1 MSSSERAV
9 QHTVPMSNAVLWLMA
24 IACGLC
30 AGSNYFNQPLLHSI
44 SNAFGVSEAAA
55 TVTVTLAQG
64 AYALGLLLLVPLGD
78 KFERRR
84 MIVLLMSLASVGL
97 FISATANNLAV
108 LSVGIIVTGLFSV
121 AAQILV
127 PMAATLSDPAR
138 SGRAVGIVMGGLLT
152 GILAARSVAG
162 VLSEIGGWNTVYYVS
177 GIVML
182 LVTMVLWRYL
192 PTSRNPDN
200 VSYVQI
206 MRSLGALIIDHPRLR
221 TRALLGGLAFA
232 SLSVLFAT
240 TTLLLSGPDFGMNDA
255 QIGFIG
261 LIGVAGASMANIA
274 GRLADQGK
282 AYMTTAVS
290 IALLLAGW
298 LCLWMGHTSLV
309 WFLLGTLICDGAL
322 QGVHISNQSIIYKLA
337 PQARSRINAIYMT
350 TYFIGAASGS
360 AAASLAWH
368 VGGWH
373 AACALGAAIVGMGVL
388 VFVYDTRLSKAA
400 QPV

>member
-1 MSSSERAV
+1 MQSPR
-9 QHTVPMSNAVLWLMA
+9 HTTHLSNGILWLMA

-44 SNAFGVSEAAA
+44 SKAFNASESAA

-64 AYALGLLLLVPLGD
+64 AYAVGLLLLVPLGD

-84 MIVLLMSLASVGL
+84 LIVLLMSMASVGL
-97 FISATANNLAV
+97 FISAFATSLPV
-108 LSVGIIVTGLFSV
+108 LFIGIIVTGLFSV

-162 VLSEIGGWNTVYYVS
+162 ILSEIGGWNTVYYVS
-177 GIVML
+177 GVVMIF
-182 LVTMVLWRYL
+182 VTVVLWRYL
-192 PTSRNPDN
+192 PTSRNPEN
-200 VSYVQI
+200 VGYVHI
-206 MRSLGALIIDHPRLR
+206 MRSLGTLLVRFPRLR

-240 TTLLLSGPDFGMNDA
+240 TTLLLSGPDFGLNDA
-255 QIGFIG
+255 QIGLIG

-282 AYMTTAVS
+282 AQVTTAVS
-290 IALLLAGW
+290 IMLLLIGW
-298 LCLWMGHTSLV
+298 LCLWLGHTNLL

-322 QGVHISNQSIIYKLA
+322 QGVHISNQSIVYKLA
-337 PQARSRINAIYMT
+337 PEARSRMNAIYMT

-360 AAASLAWH
+360 AAASVAWH
-368 VGGWH
+368 LGGWP
-373 AACALGAAIVGMGVL
+373 AACLLGAAIVGIGVL
-388 VFVYDTRLSKAA
+388 VLLYDNMLASAGKPTQSA
-400 QPV
+400 V